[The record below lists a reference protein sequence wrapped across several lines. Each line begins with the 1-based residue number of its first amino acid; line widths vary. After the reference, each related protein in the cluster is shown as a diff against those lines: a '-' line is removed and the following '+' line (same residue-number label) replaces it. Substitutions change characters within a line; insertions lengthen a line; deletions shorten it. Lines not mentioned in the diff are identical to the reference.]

1 MRKSGDN
8 VWWICYKAVVLH
20 RFRKGKQL
28 KNEFFERFTDKQR
41 KVVQVLYY
49 IGNRNRQ

>member
-1 MRKSGDN
+1 MKKICDI
-8 VWWICYKAVVLH
+8 VWYICFKAVVLH

-41 KVVQVLYY
+41 K
-49 IGNRNRQ
+49 